1 MQEDDLEAQLLDE
14 PIVSFKKEPLCK
26 WCLIYVGIFGGILV
40 GVILLTLHMQGS
52 L

>member
-1 MQEDDLEAQLLDE
+1 MQENDLEAQLLE
-14 PIVSFKKEPLCK
+14 VPFEKEPLCK
-26 WCLIYVGIFGGILV
+26 WCLIYVGVFGGILV